1 MAETN
6 NPKFMPKGGIGKMT
20 RVGSGSMA
28 SPIMPITS
36 AGKATRSGSS
46 SMTKFIPKA
55 GAGKMSRSGK

>member
-28 SPIMPITS
+28 SPIMPVTS
-36 AGKATRSGSS
+36 AGKATRNGASSGVR
-46 SMTKFIPKA
+46 FAPK
-55 GAGKMSRSGK
+55 GGMGKMSRSGK